1 MGKLPLFFLFIS
13 CLLFSCSKDLK
24 HTNKI
29 HGTWEITSLQEY
41 SGDGNTFSTDPEGVF
56 QFDKCQVLEDEF
68 RAFRQQYSYSHG
80 SSTISKNE
88 TGIYKFD
95 DEGRLLTIRIPDDN
109 GYHQT
114 VYHLISLKNK
124 KLVIEH
130 IRSQN
135 DRTILTLEKK

>member
-1 MGKLPLFFLFIS
+1 MLVTGIV
-13 CLLFSCSKDLK
+13 FSCSKDLK
-24 HTNKI
+24 QTNKI

-41 SGDGNTFSTDPEGVF
+41 SGDVSSFSTDPEGVF
-56 QFDKCQVLEDEF
+56 QFDKCQVLEEEF

-80 SSTISKNE
+80 SNTISKNE